1 MKIYSTAPAALNQQA
16 AEAAR
21 IKKHSVQIHG
31 HKTSIS
37 MEAIFWERLKVIA
50 KRRKCTLSELA
61 TTIDTERAGNRSSA
75 MRVFVLKDALSPGE
89 TRGLTNQPR
98 RSRDRRASSAA

>member
-1 MKIYSTAPAALNQQA
+1 MKIHSTAPAALNQQA

-50 KRRKCTLSELA
+50 KRRKCTVSDLV
-61 TTIDTERAGNRSSA
+61 TIIDQARASNLSSA
-75 MRVFVLKDALSPGE
+75 IRLFILKDALKA
-89 TRGLTNQPR
+89 R
-98 RSRDRRASSAA
+98 R